1 MKNSLSTIPIE
12 VLIEALIARQ
22 TELFLEENHGLLIS
36 PAFELR
42 KVLGAT
48 VCVDGIPYKH
58 NAKGKIELMA
68 IRRNSGAYPDKL
80 VLEGGTI
87 AKGESTKDALK
98 RHFRE
103 DFGVEI
109 EIAESPFDVT
119 QYRKEKPD
127 NQWMQDPGKEH
138 NVGPVYLIQILGEV
152 PSYSQMG
159 SMEWFSEEQM
169 PPDEEFGYTNERI
182 YRKAFRFIKRRCA

>member
-1 MKNSLSTIPIE
+1 MSTIPIE